1 MTDGDECDQNAVAEK
16 VDGILKMQYLLRKSK
31 GIIQARKM
39 VVKSIEIYNQ
49 IKPNKVPKLQ
59 NAR

>member
-1 MTDGDECDQNAVAEK
+1 MRSECGGRESRRHFENGMPLA
-16 VDGILKMQYLLRKSK
+16 KSK
-31 GIIQARKM
+31 DIIQARKM

-49 IKPNKVPKLQ
+49 IKPNKAPKLQ